1 MKGQLLLNPFGRPS
15 TRNVVLFIATLVV
28 TVFSYI
34 LFASPAVHAAG
45 EATWENGNLTYQDKI
60 FNPYDAIKEG
70 SSSGLPAGTK
80 VFIYTP
86 QGGFGQSVRV
96 EMIYFGKNEN
106 PKTATAATYITYMQ
120 TPPDQ
125 YSDPQGKKSIQLVA
139 MSQADREETTTSCI
153 VDGIGWIVCPVTKFL
168 SKAMDW
174 LFDVM
179 SSFLTVRPVQTDQE
193 SVLYRGW
200 SMMRN
205 IANVAFVI
213 AFLIVIYSQVTNIG
227 LSSYGIKRML
237 PRLIAAA
244 ILVNISYWICAIAVD
259 LSNIAG
265 YSIYDIFDGMRKNL
279 IDENAKEAISF
290 NWQQLTTFLLS
301 GGTAAAAVGFAA
313 FAGVAA
319 AGGPIFM
326 LIPILVGVVISALIA
341 LLIMAARQ
349 ALITIL
355 VIIAPLAFVAYL
367 LPNTEKYF
375 DKWKG
380 LFGTMLALFPMFAAV
395 VGGAQLAGD
404 AIIQNAMTT
413 DGPNSLNLII
423 LGMGVKVAPVVITP
437 FLLKFSGSLLGKIA
451 GIVNNPGKG
460 LIDRSRNFAQDR
472 ADNFTAKQ
480 LANTKNPNF
489 LARGAQ
495 RIDANKRKREAWRK
509 SHQGRRDATWANS
522 EEYSKAH
529 AYDARS
535 GQIKEIGENRANAH
549 VAAMQATDY
558 TAQNLDMRARASKLD
573 LDVSKARVDANWDE
587 VKAGN
592 GTNIILD
599 PTDVAL
605 SSLTNAQRQAHAT
618 TLAEPFLNTAIE
630 GGIEARRAQS
640 AQNMQ
645 HGAFSNALQNDVGL
659 QMRAGGI
666 DANGSQRAL
675 AEALK
680 KQHAIRGEAV
690 DNAASIIEHMNVQ
703 DDNVVQ
709 IAKGI
714 SVPGVNITVTEEVQ
728 EAAIKRIAGSKNAK
742 ALQTML
748 DEIDVR
754 SLNENQ
760 RVSLSEALKANS
772 SKPKFIANS
781 ASANIARNP
790 TTDTRSPDY
799 DPNHQVLGRD
809 AVDQLILKTV
819 VAGKFSAEVLATQE
833 DVSLQ
838 RILQAIERNPG
849 AYTPALRTKL
859 REDINLAKSDDILKT
874 KLGERKDELDKIL
887 NYFNN
892 NP

>member
-1 MKGQLLLNPFGRPS
+1 M
-15 TRNVVLFIATLVV
+15 LVA
-28 TVFSYI
+28 TVFSYVI
-34 LFASPAVHAAG
+34 LASPTVHAAD
-45 EATWENGNLTYQDKI
+45 EATWKNGELTYQNKV
-60 FNPYDAIKEG
+60 FNPYDAITEG

-86 QGGFGQSVRV
+86 PGGFGQTVRI

-106 PKTATAATYITYMQ
+106 PKTATAATYITYVQ
-120 TPPDQ
+120 TPPDK
-125 YSDPQGKKSIQLVA
+125 YSDPKDKKAIQLVA
-139 MSQADREETTTSCI
+139 MSKEDREDTTTSCI
-153 VDGIGWIVCPVTKFL
+153 VDGIGWIICPVTNFL

-244 ILVNISYWICAIAVD
+244 ILVNVSYWICAIAVD

-265 YSIYDIFDGMRKNL
+265 YSIYDLSDGMRKNL

-355 VIIAPLAFVAYL
+355 VIVAPLAFVAYL

-423 LGMGVKVAPVVITP
+423 LGMGVKDAPVAATP

-460 LIDRSRNFAQDR
+460 LIDRTRNFAQER

-480 LANTKNPNF
+480 LANTKNPGL

-509 SHQGRRDATWANS
+509 SYQGRRDATWANS

-529 AYDARS
+529 AYDSSS

-558 TAQNLDMRARASKLD
+558 TAQNLDMRARASKLE

-587 VKAGN
+587 MKAGN
-592 GTNIILD
+592 GTNVILD

-605 SSLTNAQRQAHAT
+605 SALSHTERQDRANAQVRPILDT
-618 TLAEPFLNTAIE
+618 TIE
-630 GGIEARRAQS
+630 NNIEARRALS
-640 AQNMQ
+640 GQNMQ
-645 HGAFSNALQNDVGL
+645 HGAFSEALQRDASL
-659 QMRAGGI
+659 QFRAGGI

-680 KQHAIRGEAV
+680 KQHSIRSEAV
-690 DNAASIIEHMNVQ
+690 SNAASIIEHMNVQ
-703 DDNVVQ
+703 DSNVVEL
-709 IAKGI
+709 AKGV
-714 SVPGVNITVTEEVQ
+714 SAGGVTVTAEVQ
-728 EAAIKRIAGSKNAK
+728 EAAIIRIASGKNIK
-742 ALQTML
+742 AMQQML
-748 DEIDVR
+748 DEIKVNN
-754 SLNENQ
+754 LTPEQ
-760 RVSLSEALKANS
+760 RIALSDTLKANS
-772 SKPKFIANS
+772 SKPKFIGAS
-781 ASANIARNP
+781 ASANIAIEP
-790 TTDTRSPDY
+790 GQPG
-799 DPNHQVLGRD
+799 HQSLGEANVD
-809 AVDQLILKTV
+809 ALILKTV
-819 VAGKFSAEVLATQE
+819 KEGKFSAEVFATQE
-833 DVSLQ
+833 DVALE
-838 RILQAIERNPG
+838 RVLQAISRDPG
-849 AYTPALRTKL
+849 SYTPALRDKL
-859 REDINLAKSDDILKT
+859 RDDIMMAKTNHILKA
-874 KLGERKDELDKIL
+874 KLGEREVHLDNIL

>member
-1 MKGQLLLNPFGRPS
+1 M
-15 TRNVVLFIATLVV
+15 RNVVLFVAMLIV
-28 TVFSYI
+28 TVFSYA
-34 LFASPAVHAAG
+34 LLAGPAVHAAG
-45 EATWENGNLTYQDKI
+45 EATWQNGNLTYQDKI

-86 QGGFGQSVRV
+86 PGGFGESARI

-120 TPPDQ
+120 TPPDK

-174 LFDVM
+174 LFEVM

-213 AFLIVIYSQVTNIG
+213 AFMIVIYSQVTNIG
-227 LSSYGIKRML
+227 LSSYGIKRLL

-265 YSIYDIFDGMRKNL
+265 YSVYDIFDGMRKNL
-279 IDENAKEAISF
+279 VDENAKEAISF
-290 NWQQLTTFLLS
+290 NWQQLSTFLLS
-301 GGTAAAAVGFAA
+301 GGTAAAGAGFAVY
-313 FAGVAA
+313 AGVAA
-319 AGGPIFM
+319 AGGPIFI
-326 LIPILVGVVISALIA
+326 LIPFLVGVVISALIA

-355 VIIAPLAFVAYL
+355 VIVAPLAFVAYL

-380 LFGTMLALFPMFAAV
+380 IFGTMLALFPMFAAV

-423 LGMGVKVAPVVITP
+423 LGMAVKVAPVVVTP

-480 LANTKNPNF
+480 LANTKNPGL

-509 SHQGRRDATWANS
+509 SHQARRDATWANS

-529 AYDARS
+529 AYDAS
-535 GQIKEIGENRANAH
+535 SNQIKEIGENRANAH
-549 VAAMQATDY
+549 VAAARATDY
-558 TAQNLDMRARASKLD
+558 TAQNLDMRARASKLE
-573 LDVSKARVDANWDE
+573 LDVSQARVDANWDE
-587 VKAGN
+587 MKAGN
-592 GTNIILD
+592 GSNVILD
-599 PTDVAL
+599 PTNVAL
-605 SSLTNAQRQAHAT
+605 SALSQAQRQAHANAQVRPI
-618 TLAEPFLNTAIE
+618 LDTAVE
-630 GGIEARRAQS
+630 NNVEARRALS

-645 HGAFSNALQNDVGL
+645 HSAFSKAMETDTALQA
-659 QMRAGGI
+659 RAGGI
-666 DANGSQRAL
+666 DANGAQRAL
-675 AEALK
+675 ADALK
-680 KQHAIRGEAV
+680 KQHSIRGEAV
-690 DNAASIIEHMNVQ
+690 QNAAAIIEHMNVQ
-703 DDNVVQ
+703 DSDVVTLARGQ
-709 IAKGI
+709 SAA
-714 SVPGVNITVTEEVQ
+714 GVTVTEEVQ
-728 EAAIKRIAGSKNAK
+728 EAAIKRIASGN
-742 ALQTML
+742 T
-748 DEIDVR
+748 
-754 SLNENQ
+754 
-760 RVSLSEALKANS
+760 
-772 SKPKFIANS
+772 
-781 ASANIARNP
+781 
-790 TTDTRSPDY
+790 
-799 DPNHQVLGRD
+799 
-809 AVDQLILKTV
+809 
-819 VAGKFSAEVLATQE
+819 
-833 DVSLQ
+833 
-838 RILQAIERNPG
+838 
-849 AYTPALRTKL
+849 
-859 REDINLAKSDDILKT
+859 
-874 KLGERKDELDKIL
+874 
-887 NYFNN
+887 
-892 NP
+892 